1 LVALLAATLTAYYF
15 KLNVPLIGD
24 IPSGF
29 PSLKIGG
36 ELILDPSITWSAIG
50 KSIPLIG
57 GFPLDILLTGQ
68 TPTMPLL
75 SEHQIDP
82 FMIGPLINQGIS
94 YGINLPLNVP
104 FIPPDIPFVK
114 VGGLF
119 SIDPSMTWMII
130 EFSATIAAL
139 GAIDSLLTSVIADN
153 ITKTKH
159 NSHRELIGQGIGNVA
174 SGLIGGLPG
183 AGATMRTIVNV
194 NAGGKTRLSGLT
206 HGLLLF
212 AILLGL
218 GKYAA
223 YIPMCVL
230 AGILIT
236 VGIGIVDYHKGL
248 RHLIQV
254 PRADAVILII
264 VMAITVFGN
273 LIHAVGVGVVLACV
287 LFMKKASDLA
297 EMETTVTPLGSSKEE
312 ELWEDEKSVYNE
324 YKDKIYIKHMS
335 GPMFFG
341 FTSRF
346 QELIKELDPGIKALI
361 IRMKKVPYI
370 DQSGVYVLEE
380 AILELRIKGVL
391 VLMTGVQPQP
401 LDMMKK
407 IGIFPGLISE
417 ELLFKRFADC
427 EQWLKYNLKS
437 ESESVKKL

>member
-1 LVALLAATLTAYYF
+1 MSLVR
-15 KLNVPLIGD
+15 
-24 IPSGF
+24 
-29 PSLKIGG
+29 
-36 ELILDPSITWSAIG
+36 ELP
-50 KSIPLIG
+50 
-57 GFPLDILLTGQ
+57 
-68 TPTMPLL
+68 
-75 SEHQIDP
+75 IDP
-82 FMIGPLINQGIS
+82 FMIGSIVNQGIS
-94 YGINLPLNVP
+94 YSSNLPLNVP
-104 FIPPDIPFVK
+104 LVPPDIPLVK
-114 VGGLF
+114 TGGLF

-130 EFSATIAAL
+130 EFAATIAAL

-183 AGATMRTIVNV
+183 AGATMRTIVNI

-236 VGIGIVDYHKGL
+236 VGIGIVDYHKGI
-248 RHLIQV
+248 RHLFHV

-287 LFMKKASDLA
+287 LFMKKESDLA
-297 EMETTVTPLGSSKEE
+297 ERGTTVTPLGSSKEE

-346 QELIKELDPGIKALI
+346 QELIKELDPGMKVLI

-370 DQSGVYVLEE
+370 DQSGVYVMEE
-380 AILELRIKGVL
+380 AILELRMKGVV

-407 IGIFPGLISE
+407 IDIIPGLISE
-417 ELLFKRFADC
+417 EFLFKKFADC
-427 EQWLKYNLKS
+427 ELWLKYNLKS
-437 ESESVKKL
+437 IGESNKKL